1 MGVEGITMAFSI
13 FKLPS
18 TKPAILF
25 TDEATGISGILA
37 NPNSEGDRLF
47 YQIEN
52 ELRNAQ
58 EAQRL
63 DVKQTGASSKSWW
76 KGLLI

>member
-47 YQIEN
+47 YEIEN
-52 ELRNAQ
+52 ELRDA
-58 EAQRL
+58 EKARAAE
-63 DVKQTGASSKSWW
+63 VKGTSIDKQPWY